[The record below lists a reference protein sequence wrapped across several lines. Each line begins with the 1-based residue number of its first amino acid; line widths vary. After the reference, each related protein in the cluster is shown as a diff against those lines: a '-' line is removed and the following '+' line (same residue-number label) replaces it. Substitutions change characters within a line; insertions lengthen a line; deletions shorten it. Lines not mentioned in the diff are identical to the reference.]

1 MEFSPELKKL
11 IDASLADG
19 KITANEKKV
28 LINRAINEGHNEDE
42 FKLYIDSLVHN
53 YRKNKYGKITDVIKS
68 SWSRSSEDAKYG
80 IGIGAFFVVLFVFI
94 GLSNACESQKMT
106 FEEALTAY
114 DFEAARNLVSTYPCD
129 DNWLDGVKCER
140 SLQMV
145 KLISQEVEFFTDN
158 DAFEKAAS
166 SIQELATLEYYDALF
181 EDGQLTKSLTD
192 LTDDLYLEVLT
203 KGIVNKKVTETQV
216 NVWLSRITSEEKVQ
230 KVKSLIE

>member
-28 LINRAINEGHNEDE
+28 LINRAVKEGHNEDE
-42 FKLYIDSLVHN
+42 FVLHLDSLIH
-53 YRKNKYGKITDVIKS
+53 TLKS
-68 SWSRSSEDAKYG
+68 KQSSKASLILKLWSGASQETKG
-80 IGIGAFFVVLFVFI
+80 VFGLVGLLLVLLTVIGIAKAF
-94 GLSNACESQKMT
+94 ESSKMT
-106 FEEALTAY
+106 FEEALTSY
-114 DFEAARNLVSTYPCD
+114 DFEAARNLVSTIECYD
-129 DNWLDGVKCER
+129 RWLDGVKCER

-192 LTDDLYLEVLT
+192 LTDDLYIEVLT
-203 KGIVNKKVTETQV
+203 KGIVNKKLTETQV
-216 NVWLSRITSEEKVQ
+216 NVWLSRITSEDKVQ

>member
-28 LINRAINEGHNEDE
+28 LVNRAIKEGHDEDE
-42 FKLYIDSLVHN
+42 FVLYIDSLLH
-53 YRKNKYGKITDVIKS
+53 TLKS
-68 SWSRSSEDAKYG
+68 KQTSKVSSIMKFWSTSSEDTKAI
-80 IGIGAFFVVLFVFI
+80 IGMVVFI
-94 GLSNACESQKMT
+94 VVVVTAGGIAKAFESSKMT

-114 DFEAARNLVSTYPCD
+114 DFEAARNLVSTMECND
-129 DNWLDGVKCER
+129 SWLDGVKCER

>member
-19 KITANEKKV
+19 KITASEKKILV
-28 LINRAINEGHNEDE
+28 NRAIKEGHDEDE
-42 FKLYIDSLVHN
+42 FKLYLDSLVHN
-53 YRKNKYGKITDVIKS
+53 FKKNRSNEITTVIKS

-80 IGIGAFFVVLFVFI
+80 IGMVAFLVVVFVFI

-166 SIQELATLEYYDALF
+166 SIQELATLEYYEALY

-203 KGIVNKKVTETQV
+203 KGIVNKKLNERQV
-216 NVWLSRITSEEKVQ
+216 NVWMSRITSEEKVL